1 MRQGEELVFP
11 PPPSSPGL
19 APGQVHQ
26 LPQPPALH
34 PCSVGPGEAF
44 PGSQTLHARDLF
56 IAELCFLLCFFS
68 HNPPPT
74 PSLRKTRRQKPGG
87 AWPERGQLNPGEKEL
102 KPAPSHFP
110 TLYNSPGNK
119 QEGLL
124 PFTLGK
130 FKDFLWSG
138 GTVPE
143 TPGATVG
150 LGVGAGQE
158 GNPGW
163 ARAPLAS
170 PLLTGRRPFVLCLQ
184 NLQLHGQESLRTL
197 EDT

>member
-1 MRQGEELVFP
+1 M
-11 PPPSSPGL
+11 
-19 APGQVHQ
+19 
-26 LPQPPALH
+26 
-34 PCSVGPGEAF
+34 
-44 PGSQTLHARDLF
+44 
-56 IAELCFLLCFFS
+56 FFS

-74 PSLRKTRRQKPGG
+74 PSLRKTRRQEPGG

-150 LGVGAGQE
+150 GGQE

-163 ARAPLAS
+163 AGAPPAS
-170 PLLTGRRPFVLCLQ
+170 PLLTGSRPLVLCLQ
-184 NLQLHGQESLRTL
+184 NLQLGGQGFLGTL
-197 EDT
+197 EDTWACGNWALLESQRGNLEPRQHRLSFHPSSISVRDSAVY